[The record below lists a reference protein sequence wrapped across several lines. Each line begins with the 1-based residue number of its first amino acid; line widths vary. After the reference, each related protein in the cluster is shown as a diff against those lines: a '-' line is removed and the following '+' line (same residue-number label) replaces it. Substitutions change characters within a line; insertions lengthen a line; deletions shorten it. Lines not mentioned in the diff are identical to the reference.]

1 MLHILPFL
9 SSLLFAQTT
18 PPSGTPAPSPAAQ
31 EEIVKHKEVR
41 PLPGQL
47 NTVPTFNS
55 NSPEVVQTEGI
66 LLSTFPPT
74 GKKVP
79 AAHLNF
85 PFQGRFDIFA
95 HHIAKATSP
104 EDLRT
109 LYLGVILH
117 NPGTKPVTVNVLQ
130 AASYLSQPDAPF
142 IQLPAFV
149 ENPAGTVYAGPG
161 SRVMNEVLRGQR
173 QAEWPAQIVIPP
185 GESQMLINHPIPV
198 RTLEPPINGRST
210 LMRLQSSGQVYAAS
224 LGMFAK
230 QNPDGSERPPSLE
243 EWQQLLETGNL
254 AGPRDKAPTPPEQ
267 TTGQIIYGRVA
278 GVAKGSEWKAR
289 LTDGVGSLNLTIP
302 KAGEAF
308 SYALSTLPRGQM
320 GTNQVQSA
328 PMIVHY
334 PDTAYRAHGN
344 YAIEYKLT
352 LPLYNPTDTERTV
365 TLALETP
372 IKEEQLA
379 RGGLRFLEPP
389 AQQIFFR
396 GTVRLRY
403 NDDRGLPQTRYV
415 HLVQRRGQQ
424 GEPLVRLTLPAA
436 SRQLVQ
442 VDFLYPPDATPPQ
455 VLTLRTLDN

>member
-1 MLHILPFL
+1 MLPFL
-9 SSLLFAQTT
+9 STLLFAQTT
-18 PPSGTPAPSPAAQ
+18 PPSGMPVPPPAPETQ
-31 EEIVKHKEVR
+31 QEIVKPQEVL

-47 NTVPTFNS
+47 NSVPVFNS

-74 GKKVP
+74 GKQAP

-95 HHIAKATSP
+95 HHIAKAASP

-117 NPGTKPVTVNVLQ
+117 NPGTKPVTINVLQ

-142 IQLPAFV
+142 IELPSFV

-173 QAEWPAQIVIPP
+173 QAEWPARIVIPP
-185 GESQMLINHPIPV
+185 GESQMLLNHPIPV

-243 EWQQLLETGNL
+243 EWQQLLETGDL
-254 AGPRDKAPTPPEQ
+254 AGPRDKVPTPPEQ

-278 GVAKGSEWKAR
+278 GVARGSAWKAQ
-289 LTDGVGSLNLTIP
+289 LSDGAGSPNLTIP
-302 KAGEAF
+302 QAGEAF

-320 GTNQVQSA
+320 GTGQVQSA
-328 PMIVHY
+328 PMIVRY
-334 PDTAYRAHGN
+334 PDTAYHAHGN
-344 YAIEYKLT
+344 YGIEYSLT
-352 LPLYNPTDTERTV
+352 LPLYNASATSQTV
-365 TLALETP
+365 TVALETP

-389 AQQIFFR
+389 ARQIFFR

-403 NDDRGLPQTRYV
+403 NDDAGLPQTRYV

-424 GEPLVRLTLPAA
+424 GEPLVQLTLPAGS
-436 SRQLVQ
+436 SRLVR

-455 VLTLRTLDN
+455 VLTVKTFDN